1 MMSWSSPDLMK
12 GPPPLLLGVTPVAS
26 ATAAV
31 VVSADAVSSRTAS
44 LDSEDVID
52 VVLETS
58 EAKER

>member
-1 MMSWSSPDLMK
+1 MSWSSLDLIK
-12 GPPPLLLGVTPVAS
+12 APPPPLLLGVTPVAS

-31 VVSADAVSSRTAS
+31 VVSADAVSSSTAS

-52 VVLETS
+52 VVLDTS